1 MSKKYPDLDEVKR
14 NFASCEQKDEIISLL
29 KRARAMY
36 ISCKKENKQETG
48 LWAWQCMALRKL
60 LDRANGKKVDLKTME
75 ANAVLV
81 E

>member
-1 MSKKYPDLDEVKR
+1 MSKEARYPDLK
-14 NFASCEQKDEIISLL
+14 KDEIISLL

-36 ISCKKENKQETG
+36 ISCKIEHKQETG

-60 LDRANGKKVDLKTME
+60 LDRKNGKKVDLKTME